1 MIDPRHLTR
10 RQALAVGAGG
20 ALSLWLAACGGQTG
34 PNDSSGGG
42 TAGLT
47 VDAPVENQMLLA
59 NWVDFTNPENLEQFA
74 REHSLELTQDGY
86 GSQEELLAKLGAG
99 GSRFDVVCPGTSG
112 LRQMIDQDLAL
123 KLTPEMIPNL
133 HNIKPAFR
141 DAELNHFGV
150 PKDFGLLSF
159 FWRTDIV
166 KEQPRT
172 LLECFEL
179 LPRYRNARVNFIE
192 SGDEIVGTALAAL
205 GLSVN
210 SEDDG
215 EIARVRDLLLKVK
228 PAVDQISTQYI
239 ERGSRGEIDFGLG
252 YSGDVRRMVQARARK
267 DDEMVFLVPEGS
279 AERFVDYW
287 VIPAAA
293 QHPVAAHKFLN
304 FMLDPRVAARE
315 QEYIQYGTPVAGVE
329 RFVEAGLAT
338 DPTVAIPEER
348 LRNYQEL
355 DDLGPRAERQ
365 RARLFTEFKAA

>member
-1 MIDPRHLTR
+1 M
-10 RQALAVGAGG
+10 
-20 ALSLWLAACGGQTG
+20 SLWLAACGGQTG
-34 PNDSSGGG
+34 ANAPTG
-42 TAGLT
+42 TGKAGLAA
-47 VDAPVENQMLLA
+47 DAAVEDQMLLA
-59 NWVDFTNPENLEQFA
+59 NWVDFANPDNLEQFA
-74 REHSLELTQDGY
+74 REHSLKLTQDGY

-112 LRQMIDQDLAL
+112 LSQMIDQDLAL
-123 KLTPEMIPNL
+123 ELTPELVPNL
-133 HNIKPAFR
+133 DNIKPAFR
-141 DAELNHFGV
+141 DAALNRFGV
-150 PKDFGLLSF
+150 PKDFGLVSF
-159 FWRTDIV
+159 FWRTDVV

-179 LPRYRNARVNFIE
+179 LPRYRDARVNFIE

-210 SEDDG
+210 TEDDG
-215 EIARVRDLLLKVK
+215 DIARARELLLKVK

-267 DDEMVFLVPEGS
+267 DDEMVFLVPDGS

-293 QHPVAAHKFLN
+293 QHPVAAHAFLN

-315 QEYIQYGTPVAGVE
+315 QEYIQYGTPIAGTE
-329 RFVEAGLAT
+329 RFVDRELAT
-338 DPTVAIPEER
+338 DPTVAIPEEK

-355 DDLGPRAERQ
+355 ADLGPRAERQ
-365 RARLFTEFKAA
+365 RTRVFTEFKAA